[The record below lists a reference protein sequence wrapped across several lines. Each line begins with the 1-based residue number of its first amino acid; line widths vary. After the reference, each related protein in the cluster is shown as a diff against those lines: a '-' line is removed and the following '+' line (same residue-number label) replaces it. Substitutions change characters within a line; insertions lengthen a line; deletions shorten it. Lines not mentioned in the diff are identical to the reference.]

1 MRMLRPDAC
10 QARVLNQKDK
20 VEVTL
25 KPLRLAPSGWLDR
38 VLDAPVQPITLTLQ
52 VTDFDS
58 RSVGS
63 RELVQVLSLS
73 PEALRSPSHRRSA
86 AAKRIPPA
94 PA

>member
-1 MRMLRPDAC
+1 MRMLRLDAY

-25 KPLRLAPSGWLDR
+25 QPIRPAPSGWLDR

-58 RSVGS
+58 RSVGG
-63 RELVQVLSLS
+63 RELVRVLSLS
-73 PEALRSPSHRRSA
+73 PQT
-86 AAKRIPPA
+86 
-94 PA
+94 